1 MANSFDWWCKTAVS
15 RIRYGPDHDA
25 VYKELYAHLEDHYD
39 AATARGLSPAEARE
53 EAIGAMGNA
62 SAVATQLGAIHRPWL
77 GYLLD
82 FTKWV
87 ICTACVAVVI
97 QFFAFIRSHSFSEGY
112 IPWYYQNP
120 GEPLTVYAEDGTW
133 ESRRL
138 MDYDPD
144 SRDTSDGFTFD
155 VSRAVMSFHDHYTD
169 DTQDAYYFQFQI
181 EVTGLF
187 QWAELDDIP
196 IHDFWAVDSLG
207 NIYSSYRNDAHSY
220 QQAVSGNLTKTGYFT
235 ASMDMWINNFCSQD
249 AQWIE
254 IRYDRDG
261 RDIRLR
267 IGLQGGEEP

>member
-15 RIRYGPDHDA
+15 QIRYVPDYEA
-25 VYKELYAHLEDHYD
+25 VYQELYAHLEDLYD
-39 AATARGLSPAEARE
+39 AATDRGLTPAEAQK
-53 EAIGAMGNA
+53 EALQAMGNA
-62 SAVATQLGAIHRPWL
+62 SELAPLLGAIHRPWW

-82 FTKWV
+82 LTKWIIYLV
-87 ICTACVAVVI
+87 CAVLVLQLFI
-97 QFFAFIRSHSFSEGY
+97 FIRSHSFSEGH
-112 IPWYYQNP
+112 IPWYYENP

-133 ESRRL
+133 KSQRL
-138 MDYDPD
+138 LDYDPD
-144 SRDTSDGFTFD
+144 SRDKSDGFTFD
-155 VSRAVMSFHDHYTD
+155 VTRAVMSFHDDYTD
-169 DTQDAYYFQFQI
+169 DTKDVYYFHFQV

-207 NIYSSYRNDAHSY
+207 NIYTSYRNDAHSY
-220 QQAVSGNLTKTGYFT
+220 QCAVSGNLNKTGYFT
-235 ASMDMWINNFCSQD
+235 YTMDMWINNFRSQD

-267 IGLQGGEEP
+267 IDLKGGEVT